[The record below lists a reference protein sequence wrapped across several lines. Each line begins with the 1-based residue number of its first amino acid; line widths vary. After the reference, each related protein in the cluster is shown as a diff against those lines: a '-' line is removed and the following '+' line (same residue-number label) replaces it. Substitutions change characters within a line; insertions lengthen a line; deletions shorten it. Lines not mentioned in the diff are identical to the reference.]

1 VGNRISATATKHAV
15 LTALLV
21 DGRQPVKLVVD
32 PERLGDDHG
41 FPQSV
46 LDDYDG
52 GVPLDLDPEWPL
64 ALDLDSDPQAF
75 FVDLAFRGNVCR
87 CRVPWFAIRL
97 VAVGLGGIEWR
108 HESPVEEAPEPKKPA
123 RGHLRLV
130 D

>member
-1 VGNRISATATKHAV
+1 M
-15 LTALLV
+15 
-21 DGRQPVKLVVD
+21 QPVKLVVD

-64 ALDLDSDPQAF
+64 QLDLDSDANCF
-75 FVDLAFRGNVCR
+75 SVDLAFQGTVSR
-87 CRVPWFAIRL
+87 CFVRWSAIRL

-108 HESPVEEAPEPKKPA
+108 YEGEEDSADEPAEKKAP